1 MIIHY
6 LFIIFICHFEFI
18 SLIISLILLF
28 RELFYLFLNFDLIFI
43 YLKNFN
49 HSEVIN
55 IFIVIN

>member
-1 MIIHY
+1 MIIHH

-18 SLIISLILLF
+18 SLILLF
-28 RELFYLFLNFDLIFI
+28 REPFYLFLNFDLIFI

-49 HSEVIN
+49 HFEFIN